1 MAFYDTRHT
10 GIIRD
15 CRSCE
20 KMKSVSTIIP
30 FRSPAITWLTVL
42 VTALSLAASIGGLC
56 MEGLYRDSELIKT
69 AWFANDIVTLFVAP
83 LLLITLALQKKG
95 DQRAL
100 LVWLGLMLYMLYNY
114 AFYLFGAKFNE
125 FFLIYTALFSLSIY
139 SLMIGLL
146 SLDLNAIP
154 QNSPFR
160 RNKIWISAFLMFLAL
175 PLLIVE
181 AKACLT
187 FIVSGIQPQI
197 PTLIFALDLSIV
209 APTTMLASI
218 LLWRRHPWGDV
229 LAMMVLVKAFCYGAV
244 LVTGTLLI
252 TASHLAP
259 LDELLPFYLSLVV
272 GGLVFGIMLLRDL
285 KPKFQ
290 IVTETI

>member
-1 MAFYDTRHT
+1 M
-10 GIIRD
+10 
-15 CRSCE
+15 
-20 KMKSVSTIIP
+20 STIVP
-30 FRSPAITWLTVL
+30 SKSPAIIWLTVL
-42 VTALSLAASIGGLC
+42 VTALSLAASIGGLL
-56 MEGLYRDSELIKT
+56 MEGLYRDSELIKK

-83 LLLITLALQKKG
+83 LLLITLALRRKG

-100 LVWLGLMLYMLYNY
+100 LVWLGLMLYTLYNY

-125 FFLIYTALFSLSIY
+125 FFLIYAALFSLSIY
-139 SLMIGLL
+139 ALMIGLL

-154 QNSPFR
+154 QNSSFR
-160 RNKIWISAFLMFLAL
+160 RNKLCISAFLMFLAL

-181 AKACLT
+181 LKACAT

-209 APTTMLASI
+209 VPTAILASI
-218 LLWRRHPWGDV
+218 LLCRRHPWGDV

-252 TASHLAP
+252 TADHLAP
-259 LDELLPFYLSLVV
+259 LDKLLPFYLSLVV
-272 GGLVFGIMLLRDL
+272 GGLVFGIMLLRAL

-290 IVTETI
+290 ILTEAK

>member
-1 MAFYDTRHT
+1 
-10 GIIRD
+10 
-15 CRSCE
+15 
-20 KMKSVSTIIP
+20 
-30 FRSPAITWLTVL
+30 
-42 VTALSLAASIGGLC
+42 

-83 LLLITLALQKKG
+83 LLLVTLALKRKG

-125 FFLIYTALFSLSIY
+125 FFLIYAALFSLSIY
-139 SLMIGLL
+139 ALMIGLL
-146 SLDLNAIP
+146 SLDLNLIP

-160 RNKIWISAFLMFLAL
+160 RNRIWISAFLLFLAL

-181 AKACLT
+181 VKACLT
-187 FIVSGIQPQI
+187 FIVSGMQPQI

-209 APTTMLASI
+209 VPTTMLASI
-218 LLWRRHPWGDV
+218 LLWRSHPWGDV

-252 TASHLAP
+252 TADHLAP
-259 LDELLPFYLSLVV
+259 LDKLLPFYLSLVV
-272 GGLVFGIMLLRDL
+272 GGLVFGIMLLRSL
-285 KPKFQ
+285 KPRVQ
-290 IVTETI
+290 ILTEA

>member
-1 MAFYDTRHT
+1 
-10 GIIRD
+10 
-15 CRSCE
+15 
-20 KMKSVSTIIP
+20 MKPVSTIIP

-42 VTALSLAASIGGLC
+42 VTALSLTASIGGLFN
-56 MEGLYRDSELIKT
+56 EGLYRDSELIKK

-83 LLLITLALQKKG
+83 LLLITLALQRKG

-125 FFLIYTALFSLSIY
+125 FFLIYAALLSLSIY
-139 SLMIGLL
+139 SLIIGLL
-146 SLDLNAIP
+146 SLNLHAIRLNA
-154 QNSPFR
+154 PFR
-160 RNKIWISAFLMFLAL
+160 PNKIWISAFLMFLAL

-181 AKACLT
+181 VKACLA
-187 FIVSGIQPQI
+187 FITSGTQPQI

-209 APTTMLASI
+209 VPTTALASI

-252 TASHLAP
+252 TADHLAP
-259 LDELLPFYLSLVV
+259 LDKLLPFYLSLVV
-272 GGLVFGIMLLRDL
+272 GGLVFGIMLIRDL
-285 KPKFQ
+285 KPRLKS
-290 IVTETI
+290 